1 MRTGDLKIKQ
11 WKAMGFS
18 NEVTRSMETESDST
32 LQTSL
37 TVVYLL
43 GKVLGK
49 LIWLILHLYIAGAI
63 PLNVI
68 LKTQC
73 LRDAQILRHH
83 LRQRCIKCTNS

>member
-18 NEVTRSMETESDST
+18 NEVKHSMKTESDST

-49 LIWLILHLYIAGAI
+49 LIWLILLLYIVGAI

-83 LRQRCIKCTNS
+83 LRQRRVKCRNI

>member
-1 MRTGDLKIKQ
+1 ME
-11 WKAMGFS
+11 FS

-49 LIWLILHLYIAGAI
+49 LIWLILLLYIAGAI

-73 LRDAQILRHH
+73 LRDAQVLRHH
-83 LRQRCIKCTNS
+83 LRQTRRVKCRNI

>member
-18 NEVTRSMETESDST
+18 NEVKRSMKTESDST

-49 LIWLILHLYIAGAI
+49 LIWLILLLYIVGAI

-73 LRDAQILRHH
+73 LRDVQILRHH
-83 LRQRCIKCTNS
+83 LRQRRVKCRNI